1 MKKVGAN
8 FKRNRREYF
17 KRELKNVIDKIV
29 RGYSPEKIILF
40 GSLSKKSVQY
50 PGDMDLI
57 IVKST
62 NQDPWERAASVDEI
76 IEHNVPLDIL
86 IYTPEEIRKRRA
98 MHDEFVEEFSTK
110 GKVVYDG

>member
-1 MKKVGAN
+1 MGKSGLD
-8 FKRNRREYF
+8 FKRNRREHF
-17 KRELKNVIDKIV
+17 EKELKNVVEKIV

-40 GSLSKKSVQY
+40 GSFSRKNVQD

-57 IVKST
+57 VIKST
-62 NQDPWERAASVDEI
+62 DQDPWERAASVDEI
-76 IEHNVPLDIL
+76 IEHNVPVDIL

-98 MHDEFVEEFSTK
+98 MHDEFVEEFSVK